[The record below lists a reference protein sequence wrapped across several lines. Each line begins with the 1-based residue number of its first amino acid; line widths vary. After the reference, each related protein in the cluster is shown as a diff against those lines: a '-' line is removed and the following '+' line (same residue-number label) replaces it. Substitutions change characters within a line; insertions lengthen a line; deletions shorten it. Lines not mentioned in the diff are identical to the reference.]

1 MTRLAFFALFVVAA
15 CSPSPSPP
23 EAKRP
28 QQAGQPLDPV
38 ATAAR
43 LASIRGNAVLG
54 NQEGVRRGIEDLNE
68 DMRKS
73 MKLADP
79 SRRLDQ
85 EAARSAARNV
95 DGVRSVVWIDHENLL
110 AIVTRNDQRSQ
121 ATIDAICMQLE
132 PLGDTL
138 GVVVNLQS
146 GAART
151 GDELEILSR
160 NCQLVSGD
168 RAMLQRTRAVDAIDP
183 AVRAQHRANATW
195 AETQQARRKE
205 AEESARILKASTPEM

>member
-1 MTRLAFFALFVVAA
+1 M
-15 CSPSPSPP
+15 
-23 EAKRP
+23 
-28 QQAGQPLDPV
+28 
-38 ATAAR
+38 
-43 LASIRGNAVLG
+43 LG
-54 NQEGVRRGIEDLNE
+54 NQEGVQRGMENLNE
-68 DMRKS
+68 DLRKS
-73 MKLADP
+73 MTLADP

-85 EAARSAARNV
+85 EAARSAVRNV

-138 GVVVNLQS
+138 GVVVNLQG

-160 NCQLVSGD
+160 NCQLAPGD
-168 RAMLQRTRAVDAIDP
+168 RAMLQRIRAVDVIDP
-183 AVRAQHRANATW
+183 QVRAQYRANAAW
-195 AETQQARRKE
+195 IEAQAAGNKE